1 MDSLD
6 SLDSLRLDYIMV
18 ADAAEVVAGKL
29 YVLGGGWDRLIVPA
43 VPGRPAMPFYV
54 AFGLS
59 VPWNLTNRAFE
70 FAVEMLDAD
79 GGLID
84 TLVAGQFEVGRP
96 PGLRA
101 GTSQRMPLAG
111 PAGPEF
117 SHEGRYVIRCVVD
130 GAVLGETAIE
140 VTASAVPAQA

>member
-1 MDSLD
+1 MD
-6 SLDSLRLDYIMV
+6 SLDSLRLDYMMV

-29 YVLGGGWDRLIVPA
+29 YVLGGGWDRLLVP
-43 VPGRPAMPFYV
+43 VLPGRPAMPFYV

-79 GGLID
+79 GELID

-101 GTSQRMPLAG
+101 GTSQRMPVAG

-117 SHEGRYVIRCVVD
+117 PHEGRYVVRCVVD
-130 GAVLGETAIE
+130 GEVLGDTAIE
-140 VTASAVPAQA
+140 VGVASGPVQG